1 MRQTL
6 ASGRDGG
13 SRGLALLPRA
23 IRQPTRGSA
32 EAWGEGAAQ
41 GAQGAGLCRPEPS
54 SSGGEGAGPGCW
66 VLGRWT
72 EQAAGALQA
81 PTWADRE
88 PCWQDCPDPY
98 TLAERQKRR
107 VQERRDTRGAPEGG
121 RKCPTSRSSRAW
133 RRPRQRQSP
142 PARPAWQPTSMRQAC
157 SARAPEAPAGHGA
170 DARQSAT
177 ASTST
182 AAGAPHSW
190 GPAPPWEAPGT
201 TTHAAG
207 DPGRGPRGRRR
218 LPRLPCTSPRVP
230 GCLRSKIFVR
240 RPCDVCPWTPPR
252 PGRAQTADPPCDLAA
267 RIPSL
272 WG

>member
-88 PCWQDCPDPY
+88 PCRQDCPDPY
-98 TLAERQKRR
+98 TLAERWKSH
-107 VQERRDTRGAPEGG
+107 VQERWDTRGAPEGG

-142 PARPAWQPTSMRQAC
+142 RPGRPGSRQAC
-157 SARAPEAPAGHGA
+157 DKLGTGPGGSRWPRSRRPPERHSQHQHRRGGA
-170 DARQSAT
+170 TQ
-177 ASTST
+177 
-182 AAGAPHSW
+182 P
-190 GPAPPWEAPGT
+190 GPGPPREAPGT
-201 TTHAAG
+201 TAHAAG

>member
-88 PCWQDCPDPY
+88 PCRQDCPDPY
-98 TLAERQKRR
+98 TLAERWKSH

-142 PARPAWQPTSMRQAC
+142 RPGRPGSRQAC
-157 SARAPEAPAGHGA
+157 DKRARHGPRRLPLATEPTPTRAPQPA
-170 DARQSAT
+170 
-177 ASTST
+177 
-182 AAGAPHSW
+182 
-190 GPAPPWEAPGT
+190 PAPPRGRHTAGARPPAGSARDDGPRCGGPWQGPPGT
-201 TTHAAG
+201 TAASA
-207 DPGRGPRGRRR
+207 
-218 LPRLPCTSPRVP
+218 SPLHVSP
-230 GCLRSKIFVR
+230 S
-240 RPCDVCPWTPPR
+240 PWAPT
-252 PGRAQTADPPCDLAA
+252 
-267 RIPSL
+267 
-272 WG
+272 